1 MLFIL
6 LYSGKASSF
15 TVFKSI
21 LGRFGSIFLFQF
33 LYFHL
38 EKHFQLTVIGDAE
51 KIDVRFNT
59 HFSSSA
65 SSLLLLFSGHLLSLS

>member
-6 LYSGKASSF
+6 VHSGKGSSL

-21 LGRFGSIFLFQF
+21 LGRLGSIFLFQF

-38 EKHFQLTVIGDAE
+38 GKHFQLTVIDDAE
-51 KIDVRFNT
+51 KIDV
-59 HFSSSA
+59 
-65 SSLLLLFSGHLLSLS
+65 